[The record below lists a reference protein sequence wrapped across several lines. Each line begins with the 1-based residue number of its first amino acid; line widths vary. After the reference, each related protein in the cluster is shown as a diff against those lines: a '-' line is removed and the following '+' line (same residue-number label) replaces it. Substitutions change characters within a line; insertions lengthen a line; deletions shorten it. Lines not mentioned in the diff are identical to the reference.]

1 MRLFTTIF
9 LILCT
14 ATLSYWLVLDINSNN
29 TEPTLDKN
37 GAVIPGKALF
47 DNPAILDRDS
57 ITISK
62 KGFPEHSFRHTRN
75 QIWNYTTPH
84 KDRVSHSF
92 FIPLL
97 AFTTSAKVV
106 EAIPLNEIDL
116 ADFGLKEDWIKVS
129 ISDINN
135 EVAASYKIGIN
146 SSWRH
151 RVAAKDDKGQD
162 VSQDIPCV
170 YVIKEDEFADNM
182 LYLVSDSTFGVH
194 SLFANDFGGFRD
206 HRPFALNLNFME
218 EISIKQANKE
228 IVIDHSR
235 SNAPWRISKPLTL
248 AMDPKA
254 LSKLFADISNL
265 KALKLHPSGSV
276 TLPQEADGIKQI
288 TVKNFDS
295 DEKTT
300 LTIYPPTDES
310 ATTTYATVSDRDIVF
325 ELPRL
330 PLKGYTSAVNSLPSS
345 INELRSRNMINL
357 NRANVRGFILRHR
370 TKPPIMIARPAPG
383 SNYELL
389 AANGKRV
396 APNDVAIANL
406 LAIISKEPV
415 KDFVTDAATDLTL
428 YNFHDPILTID
439 ILSLSGSPQKLLFAR
454 DGEKIYAYLQQ
465 AHRKND
471 LTEDNKDTISR
482 TVWEVN
488 QESFIRIARNESEWK
503 SNNVWNLVK
512 NDIIQFSIHQ
522 RGGKQVIVN
531 YDYLADTA
539 NAQIDKQD
547 VTDKLN
553 PIQAKFFINTNTQL
567 NARRRLGPHNAQAIE
582 ALKNPL
588 ARVTITSQLYDE
600 LAMPTETLTH
610 TISIAKPSETAR
622 RIAYYYAKSS
632 NDPDYFTITP
642 ATYHKLM
649 VNVFAEE

>member
-1 MRLFTTIF
+1 
-9 LILCT
+9 
-14 ATLSYWLVLDINSNN
+14 
-29 TEPTLDKN
+29 LDKN

-47 DNPAILDRDS
+47 DNPALLDRDS

-62 KGFPEHSFRHTRN
+62 QGFPEHSFRHTRN

-84 KDRVSHSF
+84 NDRVSHSS

-116 ADFGLKEDWIKVS
+116 ADFGLKDNWIKVS

-151 RVAAKDDKGQD
+151 RLVAKDDKGQD
-162 VSQDIPCV
+162 VAQDIPCL

-182 LYLVSDSTFGVH
+182 LYLVSDSTFGVR

-235 SNAPWRISKPLTL
+235 SDAPWRISKPLDL
-248 AMDPKA
+248 AMNPKA
-254 LSKLFADISNL
+254 LSDFFANISNL
-265 KALKLHPSGSV
+265 KALKLHPTGSV
-276 TLPQEADGIKQI
+276 TLPQESDNIKQI

-300 LTIYPPTDES
+300 LTIYPPTDEN

-325 ELPRL
+325 ELPTH

-389 AANGKRV
+389 TTDGKRV
-396 APNDVAIANL
+396 APNDVSIANL
-406 LAIISKEPV
+406 IAIISKEPV
-415 KDFVTDAATDLTL
+415 KDFVTDAATDLTI
-428 YNFHDPILTID
+428 YNFQNPSLTVD
-439 ILSLSGSPQKLLFAR
+439 ILPLSGRPQKLLFAR
-454 DGEKIYAYLQQ
+454 DNETVYAHLQGS
-465 AHRKND
+465 
-471 LTEDNKDTISR
+471 TV
-482 TVWEVN
+482 VWEVD

-512 NDIIQFSIHQ
+512 NDVIQFSIHQ

-539 NAQIDKQD
+539 SAQIDKQD
-547 VTDKLN
+547 VTDKIN

-582 ALKNPL
+582 ALRNPL

-600 LAMPTETLTH
+600 LAMPAEKLTH
-610 TISIAKPSETAR
+610 TITIAKPSETAK

-642 ATYHKLM
+642 ATYHQLM